1 MTYTPL
7 NFSRHKGKSLPQ
19 VLFSDPDWFFW
30 AYENGILT
38 KVLPEEAKEL
48 YRKARSIR
56 IPESGG
62 EKRVVEYIIHQ
73 PTGRFGT
80 IQLVPESRLHLE
92 AASHILRSEVIDL
105 SIPRQIASYDKFGGR
120 TLVLAL
126 KHILFGNGK
135 YNMTKR
141 RCEEFFENDDNF
153 LI

>member
-1 MTYTPL
+1 MTWTRL
-7 NFSRHKGKSLPQ
+7 NFGRHEGKTLPQ
-19 VLFSDPDWFFW
+19 VLFTDPDWFFW

-56 IPESGG
+56 VPQSGG
-62 EKRVVEYIIHQ
+62 EKKVIEYIIHQ

-80 IQLVPESRLHLE
+80 IQLVPESRLDHE
-92 AASHILRSEVIDL
+92 AASPTLRSDVIDL
-105 SIPRQIASYDKFGGR
+105 SIPRQIASYDKFGGK
-120 TLVLAL
+120 TLILAL

-141 RCEEFFENDDNF
+141 RCEEFFENDENF
-153 LI
+153 SL